1 MLEDEAV
8 DNEAPGTSELEGAAP
23 DPDAPR
29 PSIPVTELLTRRE
42 FAATLAV
49 GVALVVGS
57 FVRYGAGTHAVVGAI
72 LGPVLVLLSAI
83 DRRHRILPDIIVGPA
98 AAVIAVVVAV
108 GEWHHVGAHLAAG
121 AIAGGILFVL
131 AIVNPRGMG
140 MGDAKLAF
148 LIGIALASRTIA
160 AMVYTSGVLIVLALG
175 LVILRGRSGLKATI
189 PFGPLLALGA
199 LIAYFTQ

>member
-1 MLEDEAV
+1 MLENDVFDDTEP
-8 DNEAPGTSELEGAAP
+8 EHAAP
-23 DPDAPR
+23 DPDALP
-29 PSIPVTELLTRRE
+29 PSIPIGELLTRRV
-42 FAATLAV
+42 AIATLVV

-57 FVRYGAGTHAVVGAI
+57 FVRYGASAHAVVGAI

-83 DRRHRILPDIIVGPA
+83 DLRHRLLPNIIVGPA

-160 AMVYTSGVLIVLALG
+160 AMVYTSGALIVLAVG
-175 LVILRGRSGLKATI
+175 LVVVRGRSGLKATI

>member
-1 MLEDEAV
+1 MLE
-8 DNEAPGTSELEGAAP
+8 NEALHETEPEGGPP
-23 DPDAPR
+23 DPDALP
-29 PSIPVTELLTRRE
+29 PSIPIGELLTRRAT
-42 FAATLAV
+42 AATLVV
-49 GVALVVGS
+49 GAALVVGS

-83 DRRHRILPDIIVGPA
+83 DLRHRLLPNIIVGPA
-98 AAVIAVVVAV
+98 AGVIAVVVAV

-160 AMVYTSGVLIVLALG
+160 AMVYTSGALIVLALV
-175 LVILRGRSGLKATI
+175 LVVVRGRAGLKATI

>member
-1 MLEDEAV
+1 MLENEV
-8 DNEAPGTSELEGAAP
+8 LDNEVPDNAEPQGAAP
-23 DPDAPR
+23 DPNALP
-29 PSIPVTELLTRRE
+29 PSIPIGELLTRRE
-42 FAATLAV
+42 AAATLVV

-57 FVRYGAGTHAVVGAI
+57 FVRYSAGTHAVVGAI

-83 DRRHRILPDIIVGPA
+83 DLRHRLLPNIIVGPA
-98 AAVIAVVVAV
+98 AGVIAVVVAV

-160 AMVYTSGVLIVLALG
+160 AMVYTSGALIVLAVG
-175 LVILRGRSGLKATI
+175 LVVLRGRSGLKATI

>member
-1 MLEDEAV
+1 MLE
-8 DNEAPGTSELEGAAP
+8 NEVL
-23 DPDAPR
+23 DPDALP
-29 PSIPVTELLTRRE
+29 PSIPIGELLTRRVT
-42 FAATLAV
+42 AATLVVA
-49 GVALVVGS
+49 VALVVGS
-57 FVRYGAGTHAVVGAI
+57 FVRYGASTHAVVGAI

-83 DRRHRILPDIIVGPA
+83 DLRHRLLPNIIVGPA

-160 AMVYTSGVLIVLALG
+160 AMVYTSGALIVLAIG
-175 LVILRGRSGLKATI
+175 LVVFRGRSGLKATI

>member
-1 MLEDEAV
+1 MLE
-8 DNEAPGTSELEGAAP
+8 NEVPEVAEPEDAEP
-23 DPDAPR
+23 DPDALP
-29 PSIPVTELLTRRE
+29 PPIPIGELLTPRVA
-42 FAATLAV
+42 AATAVV
-49 GVALVVGS
+49 GVALVVAS

-83 DRRHRILPDIIVGPA
+83 DLRHRVLPNIIVGPA

-121 AIAGGILFVL
+121 GIAGGILFVL

-160 AMVYTSGVLIVLALG
+160 AMVYTSGALIVLAIGL
-175 LVILRGRSGLKATI
+175 LVIRGRSGLKATI